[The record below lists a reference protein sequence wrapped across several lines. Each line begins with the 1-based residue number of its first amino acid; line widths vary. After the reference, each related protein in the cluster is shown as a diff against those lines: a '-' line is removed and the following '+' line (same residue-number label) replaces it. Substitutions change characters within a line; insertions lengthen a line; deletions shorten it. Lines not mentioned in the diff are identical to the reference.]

1 MEKRTLKILEA
12 IVDEYIRT
20 GEAVGSKLI
29 AERLGN
35 TVSSA
40 TIRNE
45 MAALEQQGLL
55 EHTHTSSGR
64 QPTYQGLRFYI
75 ENIMPPQEL
84 PEEDRE
90 EIDKIFEGLDAE
102 NESEFI
108 ENAGHA
114 LAEVTKC
121 AIVSAS
127 AVSKFSVISKVEVI
141 PTGRRMYVLL
151 LITSEGSIKNR
162 VCRLSFDLTEEQVD
176 FFKRFI
182 NRNLTGVNL
191 EMLSEEYIEQ
201 MAQAM
206 GSYVLTLSPLLKA
219 VADLSAEMMQQQV
232 ELSGERNLLECKEF
246 TGSEIV
252 ALIEGKNELTKLL
265 DDSFSGISV
274 KFGKDSDTFAVSNSS
289 VISAS
294 FSKGDRKA
302 GSFSVIGPVRLDY
315 KKIIPYIEYFSAKVT
330 NALSP
335 SDEVE
340 QLESIEKEAEGI
352 EQEE

>member
-1 MEKRTLKILEA
+1 MENRTLKILEA
-12 IVDEYIRT
+12 VVDEYIRT

-64 QPTYQGLRFYI
+64 LPTYQGLRFYI
-75 ENIMPPQEL
+75 EKIMSPQEL
-84 PEEDRE
+84 PQETKE
-90 EIDKIFEGLDAE
+90 EIDRIFDNISAE

-121 AIVSAS
+121 AIVSES

-151 LITSEGSIKNR
+151 LITSQGSIKNR
-162 VCRLSFDLTEEQVD
+162 VCRLSFDITDEQMD

-182 NRNLTGVNL
+182 DRNLTGLNL
-191 EMLSEEYIEQ
+191 EELSDEYIEKIS
-201 MAQAM
+201 QALGNYM
-206 GSYVLTLSPLLKA
+206 LTLSPLLKA
-219 VADLSAEMMQQQV
+219 VADLSAELMQQRV
-232 ELSGERNLLECKEF
+232 DISGERNLLECKEF
-246 TGSEIV
+246 TGNEIIT
-252 ALIEGKNELTKLL
+252 LIESKNELASLL

-274 KFGKDSDTFAVSNSS
+274 KFGKDSDTFAVTNSS

-294 FSKGDRKA
+294 FSKGDRRA

-335 SDEVE
+335 SDELE
-340 QLESIEKEAEGI
+340 QLESIEKEAESS
-352 EQEE
+352 EQKE

>member
-1 MEKRTLKILEA
+1 MESRTLKILEA

-55 EHTHTSSGR
+55 EHTHTSAGR
-64 QPTYQGLRFYI
+64 QPTYQGLRYYI
-75 ENIMPPQEL
+75 EHIMPPQEL
-84 PEEDRE
+84 PQEDKE
-90 EIDKIFEGLDAE
+90 EIDRIFDGLNSDDE
-102 NESEFI
+102 IEFI

-151 LITSEGSIKNR
+151 LITSQGSIKNR
-162 VCRLSFDLTEEQVD
+162 VCRLSFDLTEEQMD
-176 FFKRFI
+176 FFKRFV
-182 NRNLTGVNL
+182 NRHLTGVNL
-191 EMLSEEYIEQ
+191 EELDEDFIERIS
-201 MAQAM
+201 QAL
-206 GSYVLTLSPLLKA
+206 GSYMLTLSPLLKA
-219 VADLSAEMMQQQV
+219 VADLSAELMQQQV
-232 ELSGERNLLECKEF
+232 DLSGERNLLECKEF

-252 ALIEGKNELTKLL
+252 ALIESKNELAELL

-274 KFGKDSDTFAVSNSS
+274 KFGRDSDTFAVSNSS

-294 FSKGDRKA
+294 FSKGDRRA
-302 GSFSVIGPVRLDY
+302 GSFSAIGPVRLDY

-335 SDEVE
+335 SEE
-340 QLESIEKEAEGI
+340 RKELESIEKEAEKS
-352 EQEE
+352 E